1 MRNSYGKIDILV
13 LCKLL
18 ALSAYLQI
26 SISPRENLM
35 VGVPL
40 LHSHSIKKALKL

>member
-1 MRNSYGKIDILV
+1 MRNSYGEIDILV
-13 LCKLL
+13 LCKLF
-18 ALSAYLQI
+18 ALSAYIKI

-40 LHSHSIKKALKL
+40 

>member
-1 MRNSYGKIDILV
+1 MKNAYGKIDILV

-18 ALSAYLQI
+18 TLSAYIQI

-40 LHSHSIKKALKL
+40 